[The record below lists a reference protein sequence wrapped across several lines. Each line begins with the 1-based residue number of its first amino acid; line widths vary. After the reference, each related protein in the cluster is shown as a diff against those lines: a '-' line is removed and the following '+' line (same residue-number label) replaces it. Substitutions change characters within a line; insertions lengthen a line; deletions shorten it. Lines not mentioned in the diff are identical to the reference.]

1 MQIFLKNKRGRDIL
15 YEDVEMKDILYVFE
29 QENEDDKSLFSSLG
43 KFTDLM
49 LSRIYNI
56 KKGIDDVLKNEEEKV
71 KAEDK

>member
-43 KFTDLM
+43 KLTGRM
-49 LSRIYNI
+49 VSRIYNI
-56 KKGIDDVLKNEEEKV
+56 K
-71 KAEDK
+71 